1 MPAITIKNIP
11 DELYQRLKRSA
22 AAHRR
27 SINSE
32 VIVSLERTLAN
43 KRADL
48 GALLTRVD
56 DLREKVALPP
66 LTEEILRAAKD
77 SGRP

>member
-43 KRADL
+43 KRTDL

>member
-43 KRADL
+43 KRADI

-56 DLREKVALPP
+56 NLREKVALPP

>member
-11 DELYQRLKRSA
+11 DELYQRLKQSA

-27 SINSE
+27 SINRE
-32 VIVSLERTLAN
+32 VLVCLERTLAD

-56 DLREKVALPP
+56 DLREKVSLPP
-66 LTEEILRAAKD
+66 LTEKNLRAAKD

>member
-32 VIVSLERTLAN
+32 VVVCLERTLAD

-56 DLREKVALPP
+56 HLREKVALPP
-66 LTEEILRAAKD
+66 LTERILSAAKN

>member
-22 AAHRR
+22 VAHRR

-32 VIVSLERTLAN
+32 VVVCLERTLAN
-43 KRADL
+43 KRTDL

-66 LTEEILRAAKD
+66 LTEKILRSAKD